1 MNKLTLPELP
11 YDYKALEP
19 WMSETVLRLHH
30 DKHHQSYVD
39 GANKIT
45 DKLEAARANNSE
57 VDFKALAK
65 EMSFHLSGHVL
76 HTLFWSTLQA
86 ARENNMPS
94 GKLLEV
100 INRDFGSFER
110 FQAEFNQT
118 AISVEGSGW
127 AVVNVCPYS
136 ACLAISQVEKHNL
149 NNLPG
154 FEPIMALDV
163 WEHSYYLDYQNLR
176 AKFVEG
182 YWNHVNWNRVAEL
195 YEVESG
201 KKLES

>member
-45 DKLEAARANNSE
+45 DKLEAARANNTE
-57 VDFKALAK
+57 ADFKALAK

-100 INRDFGSFER
+100 INRDFGSFDR
-110 FQAEFNQT
+110 FKTEFNQT

-127 AVVNVCPYS
+127 AVVNVCPHS
-136 ACLAISQVEKHNL
+136 ASLVISQVEKHNL

-182 YWNHVNWNRVAEL
+182 YWNNVNWEKVAEL